1 MRKKALF
8 KPKGPCLAD
17 QMLQD
22 QSTKLR
28 RTSNIADVEN
38 RRQTRVKSMY
48 IVEKLEKEQ
57 EEKKRLEAERKI
69 REEKEA
75 MERYL
80 EEQKRKDEEERKR
93 FNEECKEFERRRL
106 EREQMRDDLRRK
118 EEEWQKKERERI
130 QLGYLNEKERLE
142 EWRRREQK
150 RLQEERTRRQAEQH
164 SSSRSS
170 SENSNPVGH
179 PPTSSGPPPYS
190 SPMTQTRTST
200 QPIRSA
206 PPPPGQTH
214 PPPQIKTS
222 SYHALPTNRTSN
234 PLTAR
239 PGQHTAHSNPAIS
252 QTHPVAP
259 PSHPT
264 PHKIHHTRSH
274 SSDARA
280 KERVS
285 EGPTTQPERSKSSYQ
300 PPPANSY
307 SWLPRE
313 RKSKSTVGTGSYYME
328 HQVDPRKEVRRH
340 PSNPGQVKPRPQ
352 KRDRNDPR
360 RLSLGEKELKQH
372 QENGGNLA
380 KGTATRM
387 AQSTDISRLPM
398 TAVNSG
404 QSMSTNASSVKSNG
418 KLLPND
424 SNLCSSFV

>member
-1 MRKKALF
+1 MGSLARGLLELKRRHDPLVKDIKSVMEKELEVIIKEERFLEIEGPRLRAAVERCEHMEETLLNLRKVASMQHHRSPTIPDILPDEEPDRVQVLESIRAVIPDHQRRIDNIKLAEEAHLRKKALF

-239 PGQHTAHSNPAIS
+239 PGQHTCLLYTS
-252 QTHPVAP
+252 
-259 PSHPT
+259 PSP
-264 PHKIHHTRSH
+264 
-274 SSDARA
+274 
-280 KERVS
+280 
-285 EGPTTQPERSKSSYQ
+285 
-300 PPPANSY
+300 
-307 SWLPRE
+307 
-313 RKSKSTVGTGSYYME
+313 
-328 HQVDPRKEVRRH
+328 
-340 PSNPGQVKPRPQ
+340 
-352 KRDRNDPR
+352 RDRQK
-360 RLSLGEKELKQH
+360 S
-372 QENGGNLA
+372 
-380 KGTATRM
+380 RM
-387 AQSTDISRLPM
+387 P
-398 TAVNSG
+398 
-404 QSMSTNASSVKSNG
+404 SSA
-418 KLLPND
+418 
-424 SNLCSSFV
+424 